1 MNLVILTPDK
11 ELFHGKVTSVNVPGV
26 EGRFGILKGHAP
38 IVAALGKGEVRF
50 QLTKGEKRAIQI
62 EQGFIEVLRD
72 EISLLVTG
80 VPEVG

>member
-11 ELFHGKVTSVNVPGV
+11 EIFQGKVSSINVPGV
-26 EGRFGILKGHAP
+26 EGRFGVLKGHAP
-38 IVAALGKGEVRF
+38 IVAALGKGEVRYT
-50 QLTKGEKRAIQI
+50 LTKGEKRTLQI

-72 EISLLVTG
+72 DISLLVTG

>member
-11 ELFHGKVTSVNVPGV
+11 EIFHGKVSSVNVPAID
-26 EGRFGILKGHAP
+26 GRFQVLKGHAP
-38 IVAALGKGEVRF
+38 IVAALGKGEVRY
-50 QLTKGEKRAIQI
+50 QLTKGEKKSIKI

-80 VPEVG
+80 VIE